1 MKSTHVILIIVLL
14 SAFGCSDNYNSN
26 NDSKIKPEA
35 SFSFRGNASATLK
48 MATTDTCT
56 LFNTSVNADSS
67 TWTLGD
73 GRTLKTRQ
81 IVLSYPKSGTYNVKL
96 KVRKFDGQTAETS
109 KTVVVV
115 NRILKKIIIDK
126 VQWDTTIVSQGWPTT
141 NKVDIYFQIQL
152 YTDNTM
158 KPKGIYPNCPVLYF
172 SPVIKNIVSNYVPP
186 TYAPIEITLTD
197 KFVLE
202 KALLSKT
209 VSPSSLNNLY
219 ILSVMAVDA
228 NGKTYCL
235 ANNVWYDIELDMLED
250 LPGNKFS
257 VSTNFI
263 TSFKLICDYE

>member
-1 MKSTHVILIIVLL
+1 MKANHVLFIIALFC
-14 SAFGCSDNYNSN
+14 AIGCSDHYNSN
-26 NDSKIKPEA
+26 RDSEVKPEA
-35 SFSFRGNASATLK
+35 SFSFRGDTSATLK
-48 MATTDTCT
+48 MATSDTCT

-73 GRTLKTRQ
+73 GQTLTTRQ
-81 IVLSYPKSGTYNVKL
+81 IVLSYPKAGTYTLKL

-115 NRILKKIIIDK
+115 DRVLKKIIIDK

-152 YTDNTM
+152 YNDITM
-158 KPKGIYPNCPVLYF
+158 KPKGIYPNCPVLYT

-186 TYAPIEITLTD
+186 TYAPIEITLTE

-235 ANNVWYDIELDMLED
+235 TNNVWYDIELDMLED
-250 LPGNKFS
+250 LPSNKFS
-257 VSTNFI
+257 VSSNFL
-263 TSFKLICDYE
+263 TSFKLLCDYE